1 MSLLFPIFHFLN
13 PISHIL
19 RAHIKKNHKYNR
31 PFENMPK
38 FSKFKYDVILV
49 HFLFWHIKSEDTLI
63 YDCTCLYN
71 GDVYQADFLHTLT
84 DYRLISIDYQYI
96 NIFTGYFIRLHYI
109 IYNRLLIKLLT
120 VAEWRNQTHVNIRL
134 IDLAY
139 FTKLRFYILVI

>member
-1 MSLLFPIFHFLN
+1 MT
-13 PISHIL
+13 
-19 RAHIKKNHKYNR
+19 AHVYITV
-31 PFENMPK
+31 M
-38 FSKFKYDVILV
+38 
-49 HFLFWHIKSEDTLI
+49 
-63 YDCTCLYN
+63 CM
-71 GDVYQADFLHTLT
+71 YQADFLHTLT